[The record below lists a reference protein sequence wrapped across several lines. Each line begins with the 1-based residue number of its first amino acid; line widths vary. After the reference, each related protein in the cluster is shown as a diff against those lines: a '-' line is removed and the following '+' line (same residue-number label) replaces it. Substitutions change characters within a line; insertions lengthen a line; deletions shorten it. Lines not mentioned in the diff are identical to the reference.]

1 VMMCKLSGE
10 SNWEFK
16 IDYLTFFEEKGYQL
30 PERIN
35 YDSKKQVSALIC
47 SFSEIILNLAHSD

>member
-1 VMMCKLSGE
+1 MYKLSGE